1 MNDYTFINFTFIR
14 LNYIWALA
22 PSFMKIKGFINLH
35 YKGWKQTKDNNIN
48 GDPEHL
54 LGKYFL
60 NQIPFDCKNLK
71 NISIINQKYS
81 DSKTFPCFEW
91 INSKIIFLDKKI
103 NPNYRKNEIK
113 CTDILDFIK
122 NDYVFIRISP
132 TFVID
137 GVNYGRNYMKKINLK
152 KWEKGNTNVSYENIE

>member
-54 LGKYFL
+54 LVKYFL

-81 DSKTFPCFEW
+81 DSQ
-91 INSKIIFLDKKI
+91 N
-103 NPNYRKNEIK
+103 
-113 CTDILDFIK
+113 
-122 NDYVFIRISP
+122 ISL
-132 TFVID
+132 F
-137 GVNYGRNYMKKINLK
+137 
-152 KWEKGNTNVSYENIE
+152 